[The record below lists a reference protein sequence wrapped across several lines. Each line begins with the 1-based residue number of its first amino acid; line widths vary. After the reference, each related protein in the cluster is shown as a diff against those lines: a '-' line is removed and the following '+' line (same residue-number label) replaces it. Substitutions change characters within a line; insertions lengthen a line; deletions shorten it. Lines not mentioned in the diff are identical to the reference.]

1 MNPEDIINDWALAS
15 CETLED
21 GDVEAHMN
29 LISKQVQVYGL
40 ANHDVVD
47 YNFWHTQVSE
57 QFTQG
62 MVVSARYYLHS
73 FRSDSDSQII
83 FTAIEYL
90 TDKDG
95 NQHETPIE
103 VVLSKEDDGV
113 WRVLQEKILNDDEA
127 KAAGVIE
134 PQSIH

>member
-1 MNPEDIINDWALAS
+1 MNPEDIINTWALAS
-15 CETLED
+15 CKTLED

-29 LISKQVQVYGL
+29 LISKEVKVYGL
-40 ANHDVVD
+40 ANHDFVD

-57 QFTQG
+57 QFAQG
-62 MVVSARYYLHS
+62 LVVSARYYLHS
-73 FRSDSDSQII
+73 FRADSDSLII

-90 TDKDG
+90 SDKDG
-95 NQHETPIE
+95 NQHETPLE

-127 KAAGVIE
+127 KTAGVIE